1 MFSRAV
7 RPPASWRR
15 ADRLGPR
22 LVVGQRAAARAAP
35 RGRLA
40 LTSLVAPR
48 PRSPPGIAGE
58 PGFEPGF
65 TVLETVRIAVNSL
78 PRGEL
83 REQTL
88 GAAGYF
94 FFFFFFAVTL
104 NVVVFVDV
112 LPAASRA
119 VIVRR

>member
-1 MFSRAV
+1 MFSR
-7 RPPASWRR
+7 RR
-15 ADRLGPR
+15 APAGLVAASHRLGPR
-22 LVVGQRAAARAAP
+22 LVAGQRP
-35 RGRLA
+35 PLEQLGEVVA
-40 LTSLVAPR
+40 LTVVAGPIAR
-48 PRSPPGIAGE
+48 QAGE

-83 REQTL
+83 REQIL